1 MTAEQLEKVR
11 KISRFYGYETQTR
24 QLTEEIGELL
34 QAMNKYWRKDLQC
47 GKYMYNPWDGYMPE
61 DSEEY
66 WNLVEEIADMEIM
79 LEQMK
84 FFLAAKDNGFDGIV
98 QEKLDRQIK
107 RMEEENAGNGFN
119 D

>member
-1 MTAEQLEKVR
+1 MIAEQLEKVR
-11 KISRFYGYETQTR
+11 KIAQNYGYEAQTR
-24 QLTEEIGELL
+24 QLTEKIGKLF

-47 GKYMYNPWDGYMPE
+47 GKHLCNPWDGYMPE

-66 WNLVEEIADMEIM
+66 WNLVEKIADMEIM

-84 FFLAAKDNGFDGIV
+84 FFLAVNDNGFDGII

-107 RMEEENAGNGFN
+107 RMEEENA